1 MLWYSA
7 APKIKIAEGID
18 LRIISGSARGR
29 SFDAPQGRDTRPT
42 LDRVKEAIFGSIQFQ
57 VPGAVALDLF
67 SGSGNMGLE
76 ALSRGAAKAIC
87 VDASPVCA
95 ALIRKNG
102 EKLGLGEGL
111 RVLNAD
117 YRAALSSILAEGQRV
132 DLVFLDPPYASGF
145 AADAVE
151 RIFRDGLL
159 NPGGTVVVE
168 HAWDQPPQL
177 PQGPWQVARVK
188 KYGVC
193 GVTTL
198 IWRDGE

>member
-1 MLWYSA
+1 M
-7 APKIKIAEGID
+7 
-18 LRIISGSARGR
+18 RIISGSARGR

-57 VPGAVALDLF
+57 VPGAVVLDLF

-132 DLVFLDPPYASGF
+132 DLVFLDPPYAME
-145 AADAVE
+145 DLTEVTEAVLPLLEDDGQIIIEHKASETPAFSAQYRVRDRRRYGYCGLLFLE
-151 RIFRDGLL
+151 RI
-159 NPGGTVVVE
+159 
-168 HAWDQPPQL
+168 QS
-177 PQGPWQVARVK
+177 
-188 KYGVC
+188 
-193 GVTTL
+193 
-198 IWRDGE
+198 

>member
-1 MLWYSA
+1 M
-7 APKIKIAEGID
+7 
-18 LRIISGSARGR
+18 RIIAGSARGR
-29 SFDAPQGRDTRPT
+29 TFDAPVGRDTRPT

-57 VPGAVALDLF
+57 VPGATVLDLF

-76 ALSRGAAKAIC
+76 ALSRGAAEAIC
-87 VDASPVCA
+87 VDASPICA

-102 EKLGLGEGL
+102 EKLGLTEGL
-111 RVLNAD
+111 QVMNTD
-117 YRAALSSILAEGQRV
+117 YRAALSALKAQRKQA

-151 RIFRDGLL
+151 SLFREKLL
-159 NPGGTVVVE
+159 RSNGTVIVE
-168 HAWDQPPQL
+168 HAWDQPPAL
-177 PQGPWQVARVK
+177 EDGPWEVSRVK

-198 IWRDGE
+198 VWRERE